1 MVITLI
7 FKNQIT
13 MSLVQTKIKRLFNRS
28 ALIEIISV
36 LYISMFIYTA
46 LSKWSDYDMTREQ
59 MALMPLITPVAHI
72 IVWLLPSTEI
82 ALSLLIFFTRT
93 KKIGLYAAVTLIT
106 LFTLYIAYMMIYYPT
121 LPCSCGG
128 FLNALSWTG
137 HLIFNSVYIVLGVI
151 ALVLLKKERPSAGN
165 ADNLSYAIS
174 H

>member
-1 MVITLI
+1 
-7 FKNQIT
+7 
-13 MSLVQTKIKRLFNRS
+13 MSLQQTKIKRVFNRS
-28 ALIEIISV
+28 VIIETISV

-59 MALMPLITPVAHI
+59 MALMPLLTPVAHI

-82 ALSLLIFFTRT
+82 AISLLLFFNRTR
-93 KKIGLYAAVTLIT
+93 KIGLYAAATLMV
-106 LFTLYIAYMMIYYPT
+106 LFTLYIAYMMMYYPT

-137 HLIFNSVYIVLGVI
+137 HLIFNTVYIVLGVI
-151 ALVLLKKERPSAGN
+151 ALVLLKKERPSPGN
-165 ADNLSYAIS
+165 TDNLSYAIS